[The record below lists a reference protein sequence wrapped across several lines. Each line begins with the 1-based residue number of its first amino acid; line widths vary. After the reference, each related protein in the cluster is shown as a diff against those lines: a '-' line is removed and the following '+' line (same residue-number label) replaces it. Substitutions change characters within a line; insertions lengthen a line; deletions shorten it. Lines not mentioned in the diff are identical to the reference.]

1 MGRPSNDTE
10 EIINRSPD
18 KSESKYNSPK
28 SKTGNNQCRTYQM
41 YMGFLVQFLFFPP
54 LWFFFPCFFF
64 FPFFFLSCFIR
75 LQLLL
80 SWESR
85 TPHSLR
91 TYLFVIH
98 TEVSH
103 AVIQSFQ
110 CARINLKG
118 FSLKYRCFAVPP
130 LYWFC
135 TSVVFPQII
144 LTTLTCHPL
153 LSRSDH
159 LPQMSQLIF

>member
-1 MGRPSNDTE
+1 MNAE
-10 EIINRSPD
+10 HI
-18 KSESKYNSPK
+18 K
-28 SKTGNNQCRTYQM
+28 RTWVFLFCFFFPPAFIFFSV
-41 YMGFLVQFLFFPP
+41 GFFFFLFF
-54 LWFFFPCFFF
+54 FFLSCFIRLH
-64 FPFFFLSCFIR
+64 LSCFIR

-85 TPHSLR
+85 TPHLLR

-103 AVIQSFQ
+103 TVLRSFQ
-110 CARINLKG
+110 CARIHPKG
-118 FSLKYRCFAVPP
+118 FSLKYRCLAVPP
-130 LYWFC
+130 LYLFC

-153 LSRSDH
+153 LCRSDH